1 MALLK
6 VFKSNIPSIN
16 YIFPWGTVAAF
27 QFGVYRTEVE
37 KEVEHLN
44 AEVAL
49 KHPHI
54 YIDDAEKEID
64 SAMVDPIHALRAK
77 IIAEYEASR
86 ARAENPDQDLGQSD
100 QSAVKPSNSRDVAV
114 AMAGGSGAPALMPS
128 LIEAAKKKA

>member
-27 QFGVYRTEVE
+27 QFGTYRTDME
-37 KEVEHLN
+37 KEIEHLE
-44 AEVAL
+44 AEVKL
-49 KHPHI
+49 NHPHI
-54 YIDDAEKEID
+54 YIDETEREID

-86 ARAENPDQDLGQSD
+86 ARAENPDQDLGKSD

-114 AMAGGSGAPALMPS
+114 AMAGGSGAPAMFAALDS
-128 LIEAAKKKA
+128 AKKKA